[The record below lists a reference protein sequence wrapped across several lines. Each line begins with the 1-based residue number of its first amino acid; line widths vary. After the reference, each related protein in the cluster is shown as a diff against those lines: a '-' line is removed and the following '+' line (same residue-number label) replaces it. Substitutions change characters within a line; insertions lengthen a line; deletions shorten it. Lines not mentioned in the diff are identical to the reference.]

1 MKKQVILLLSIV
13 IIQYNINAD
22 IMTELAK
29 RDRQNPISITEF
41 IRYGLYASNGYL
53 HTGFWQDGFGESSI
67 VAYKIQE
74 DSIQLIVR
82 IITWDFAYRIYD
94 YLFLR
99 DGIDE
104 FTVVVHDYYL
114 VELLYINGR
123 LETYSNRV
131 RDINTNGFIFND
143 AKINSNVNEV
153 SIFSPTSPPLEMDL
167 TEGLKVKI
175 TSMINERTN
184 ALTAS
189 SHSFQTYDYY
199 YHILVDDKQVRING
213 YLLDFGNKIDYRA
226 KLLILGSGNTPQV
239 RPPEE
244 ALDYFGT
251 WRYHGTGGMG
261 FDRFIRTITIT
272 ISADEF
278 NYHFDGYEN
287 KYGYTLTD
295 LMWTRIIRPDEDFR
309 RSVEMPDDDFNG
321 VYGYLITGTVINRI
335 GSRTG
340 IERWPDTN
348 TLTQYIYLR
357 PDDKDVM
364 LWYNYYVPNYLLI
377 KQK

>member
-1 MKKQVILLLSIV
+1 VYV
-13 IIQYNINAD
+13 
-22 IMTELAK
+22 
-29 RDRQNPISITEF
+29 
-41 IRYGLYASNGYL
+41 
-53 HTGFWQDGFGESSI
+53 
-67 VAYKIQE
+67 
-74 DSIQLIVR
+74 
-82 IITWDFAYRIYD
+82 
-94 YLFLR
+94 
-99 DGIDE
+99 
-104 FTVVVHDYYL
+104 
-114 VELLYINGR
+114 NGR

-131 RDINTNGFIFND
+131 KDINTNGFIFND

-153 SIFSPTSPPLEMDL
+153 SIYHLTYPRLEMRL
-167 TEGLKVKI
+167 TEGMEINV

-184 ALTAS
+184 ELAVNSYL
-189 SHSFQTYDYY
+189 FQTYDYY
-199 YHILVDDKQVRING
+199 YNISIEDKQVRING

-226 KLLILGSGNTPQV
+226 KLLILGSGNTPQA

-244 ALDYFGT
+244 VLDYFGT

-261 FDRFIRTITIT
+261 FDRFRRTITIT
-272 ISADEF
+272 ISADELI
-278 NYHFDGYEN
+278 YHFDGYEN

-364 LWYNYYVPNYLLI
+364 LWYNYDVPNHLLI
-377 KQK
+377 KQR